1 MLSDIGSDFSRW
13 QSAKVENFMVEHWR
27 SLLNCIIVMKSVKLE
42 SPAKINLMLS
52 VHGQRGDGFHALT
65 SLVVSLVFGD
75 ILTTSL
81 NEAGVDRLNCSDSA
95 VPTGGANLIVKAAEA
110 FREELGESVY
120 FDFDLDKHIPMG
132 AGLGGG
138 SSNAAVALC
147 AMNQLRGNCI
157 SKERLVAIAAELG
170 SDCPFFIDSMPA
182 TMSGRGEVLEALPMG
197 LAQALRGQKLVLFKP
212 DFAINTAWAYSRLIE
227 SRPSAY
233 ESLELATHRL
243 ALFKGPE
250 NLEGLLYN
258 SFESNLGRKYLAI
271 TCLLAQ
277 LRAAGFA
284 CLMSGSGSC
293 CFALA
298 QDASEVSKIRGICEA
313 AWGSSIFFV
322 ETSIR

>member
-1 MLSDIGSDFSRW
+1 
-13 QSAKVENFMVEHWR
+13 MVEHWR
-27 SLLNCIIVMKSVKLE
+27 SLLNSIIAMKSVKLE

-52 VHGQRGDGFHALT
+52 VHGQRDDGFHALT
-65 SLVVSLVFGD
+65 SVVVSLVFGD
-75 ILTTSL
+75 TLTISL
-81 NEAGVDRLNCSDSA
+81 NEAGVDRLKCSDSA

-147 AMNQLRGNCI
+147 AMNQLRGNCM
-157 SKERLVAIAAELG
+157 SKEQLVAIAAELG
-170 SDCPFFIDSMPA
+170 SDCPYFIDSMPA
-182 TMSGRGEVLEALPMG
+182 TMSGRGEVLEALPEV

-212 DFAINTAWAYSRLIE
+212 DFGINTAWAYSRLME

-233 ESLELATHRL
+233 ESSELAANRL
-243 ALFKGPE
+243 ALFKDSE
-250 NLEGLLYN
+250 KLEGLLYN

-271 TCLLAQ
+271 PCLLAQ
-277 LRAAGFA
+277 VRAAGFA

-298 QDASEVSKIRGICEA
+298 QDASEVSKIQGICEA
-313 AWGSSIFFV
+313 AWGSRIFFV

>member
-1 MLSDIGSDFSRW
+1 
-13 QSAKVENFMVEHWR
+13 MVEHWR
-27 SLLNCIIVMKSVKLE
+27 SLYNRLIAMKSVTLE

-52 VHGQRGDGFHALT
+52 VHGQRGDGFHAL
-65 SLVVSLVFGD
+65 SSVVVSLVFGD
-75 ILTTSL
+75 TLTISL
-81 NEAGVDRLNCSDSA
+81 NEAGVDRLTCNDSA

-147 AMNQLRGNCI
+147 AMNQLRGNCM
-157 SKERLVAIAAELG
+157 SKERLIAIAAELG

-182 TMSGRGEVLEALPMG
+182 TMSGRGEVLEALPEG

-212 DFAINTAWAYSRLIE
+212 DFEINTAWAYRRLME
-227 SRPSAY
+227 SRPSTY
-233 ESLELATHRL
+233 ESSELATNRL
-243 ALFKGPE
+243 ALFKGSE

-271 TCLLAQ
+271 PCLLAQ
-277 LRAAGFA
+277 VRAAGFA

-293 CFALA
+293 CFALVQNA
-298 QDASEVSKIRGICEA
+298 GEVSKIRGICET
-313 AWGSSIFFV
+313 AWGSRIFFV